1 MVLPMQ
7 KFRVYY
13 DDPRDGSRCT
23 QVVQASG
30 PLEATEDIRQLGVK
44 IRKVKAITEQGEETC
59 CEQP

>member
-1 MVLPMQ
+1 MQ

-13 DDPRDGSRCT
+13 DDPSDGARCT

-30 PLEATEDIRQLGVK
+30 PLEATEDIRQLGGK
-44 IRKVKAITEQGEETC
+44 IRKVKIITEQGEEAY

>member
-1 MVLPMQ
+1 MVTYMP

-13 DDPRDGSRCT
+13 DDPRDGSRCS

-30 PLEATEDIRQLGVK
+30 PLEAAQGIRQAGGK
-44 IRKVKAITEQGEETC
+44 IRKVKSITEQGEEAY